1 MAKPAYVRF
10 EVPKDLA
17 EKVYDAVEEARKTGK
32 IKKGVNETVKAVERR
47 QAKLVV
53 IAEDVDPPEVVAHL
67 PPLCE
72 ERGVPYVY
80 VPKKAELGAA
90 SGIEV
95 SSAAVAIVEEGE
107 AAPLI
112 KEILSKLKE
121 LKR

>member
-1 MAKPAYVRF
+1 
-10 EVPKDLA
+10 
-17 EKVYDAVEEARKTGK
+17 
-32 IKKGVNETVKAVERR
+32 
-47 QAKLVV
+47 
-53 IAEDVDPPEVVAHL
+53 HL

-112 KEILSKLKE
+112 KEILSNLKE

>member
-72 ERGVPYVY
+72 ERGVPYIY

>member
-10 EVPKDLA
+10 EMPKDLA